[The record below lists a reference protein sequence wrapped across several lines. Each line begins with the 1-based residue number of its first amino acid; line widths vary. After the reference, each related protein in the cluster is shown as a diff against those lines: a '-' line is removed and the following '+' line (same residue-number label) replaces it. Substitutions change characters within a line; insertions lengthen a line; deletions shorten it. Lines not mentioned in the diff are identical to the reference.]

1 MRLFLL
7 FLMMLSAISASAQTN
22 NSKETAK
29 KQSTEK
35 VGEAT
40 ASTGV
45 QATTAHGISITLHGD
60 AETILKKNLRGGSK
74 KVKAY
79 RIQIFSGNTPS
90 AREEAGAELA
100 RFKQLFPGYAARM
113 IYENPYFKV
122 TVGNYRTM
130 EQAQTQLKRISKHF
144 SIAFIVHES
153 VYPRELL
160 K

>member
-7 FLMMLSAISASAQTN
+7 FFMMLSAISASAQTN

-35 VGEAT
+35 VGET